1 MRKHLFTVTVAF
13 VIAVVLLLY
22 LFSFQVR
29 ENERAVVTTFGKPKE
44 PGITEPGLYW
54 KWPFPVQRVYK
65 FDARLR
71 IFENQPEETITKDT
85 RNIVL
90 VSCVG
95 WRIADPLTFLMR
107 VGNNLEAERHLAG
120 IVRSTQNA
128 VLGKHYL
135 SELVSVNEGDLKFDE
150 IEAEMLALAS
160 GETLE
165 KYGIAIELL
174 KIKKLTLPESV
185 LKAVFDRMKS
195 ERQILASRLKAEGEG
210 EANRIRAAAESERD
224 RMLAEA
230 EGQAKSIMGEGDA
243 LAAKHYRVFKDYPE
257 LANFLKKVESL
268 KAALKDRATII
279 VDTRTPPFDLLS
291 EKPEFLASEEPAKA
305 GADIADKGKVSEE
318 AGSVSSE

>member
-1 MRKHLFTVTVAF
+1 MRKHLFTVIVAF

-54 KWPFPVQRVYK
+54 KWPFPLQRVYK

-71 IFENQPEETITKDT
+71 IFENQPEETITRDT

-128 VLGKHYL
+128 VLGRHYL
-135 SELVSVNEGDLKFDE
+135 SELVSTNEGDLKFDE
-150 IEAEMLALAS
+150 IENEMLAQAAA
-160 GETLE
+160 ETFE

-195 ERQILASRLKAEGEG
+195 ERQVLASRLKAEGEG

-230 EGQAKSIMGEGDA
+230 EGDAKRIMGEGDA
-243 LAAKHYRVFKDYPE
+243 LAAKHYKVFKDYPK
-257 LANFLKKVESL
+257 LANFLKKIE
-268 KAALKDRATII
+268 ALRTALRVRSTII
-279 VDTRTPPFDLLS
+279 VDPRTPPFDLLS
-291 EKPEFLASEEPAKA
+291 EKPEFLKAEEPIEASPET
-305 GADIADKGKVSEE
+305 GPESEVSEK
-318 AGSVSSE
+318 AGSVSSK